1 MKKNIVI
8 GCLVVLLLSG
18 IAVAA
23 YNMHLHDGERISE
36 LETELSAMRERE
48 KQSEIVRGISEQMEE
63 IAYGQQALSEERSE
77 EAIRQFERAQ
87 AANLR
92 SEAERQKALHA
103 QAAAEKSAAEA
114 LASYQVA
121 EEQRVAAEHAKL
133 VTDTLNYIT
142 LGRTLG
148 AQAYNIYQA
157 GDKELGNM
165 LAYAS
170 YLYTSRYG
178 GDLYTLPVFRT
189 LAQSAGGRR
198 NWSIHNGSICSINLF
213 PNSERLLTASVYGE
227 IYRHEMKAGN
237 LVSHCLFRDKN
248 YIFRDA
254 FASNDGKSYAIS
266 QTGHLVVVGNGETK
280 IIIIDNVTKPFALN
294 PLNDGRQLL
303 IVGEKDYALL
313 DIATNHVI
321 GTRKLDF
328 NIISTS
334 NHDNKPLLFDDK
346 GRMHLFSGF
355 DKMTTS
361 KIPVSGRVTAFASD
375 KRERLSAYGM
385 ADGTIW
391 LIDRNGK
398 VQKLVG
404 HLSQITK
411 IRFTGRRLYSS
422 SYDGQLIFWM
432 TDGLQARPITLIQ
445 SDNWL
450 MDFTF
455 DTKNDFIWT
464 GDKMGVIT
472 EYLIS
477 MPKIAERLRQ
487 NVKRNFTQDEW
498 NYHVGKG
505 IPYLKVKSEK

>member
-1 MKKNIVI
+1 MKKNLII
-8 GCLVVLLLSG
+8 GCLFVLLLSG

-36 LETELSAMRERE
+36 LEIELSAMRERE

-87 AANLR
+87 AATLR

-103 QAAAEKSAAEA
+103 QAAAEASAEEA
-114 LASYQVA
+114 LASYQIA

-133 VTDTLNYIT
+133 VTDTLNYIS

-148 AQAYNIYQA
+148 PQSYTIYQA
-157 GDKELGNM
+157 GDTELGNM
-165 LAYAS
+165 LAYAA

-178 GDLYTLPVFRT
+178 GDLYTPPVFRA

-198 NWSIHNGSICSINLF
+198 NWSIHNGCICSVNLF
-213 PNSERLLTASVYGE
+213 PNTERLLTVSVYGE
-227 IYRHEMKAGN
+227 IYNHEMKAEN
-237 LVSHCLFRDKN
+237 LVSHRLFRDKN

-254 FASNDGKSYAIS
+254 YASHNGKSYAIS
-266 QTGHLVVVGNGETK
+266 QTGHLVVVGNGETE
-280 IIIIDNVTKPFALN
+280 IIIINNVTRPFALR
-294 PLNDGRQLL
+294 PLNDGHQLM
-303 IVGEKDYALL
+303 IIGEKDYALL

-321 GTRKLDF
+321 STHKLDY
-328 NIISTS
+328 NVICTS
-334 NHDNKPLLFDDK
+334 YHDNKPLLFDDK

-355 DKMTTS
+355 DKVMTT

-375 KRERLSAYGM
+375 KHERLSAYGM

-398 VQKLVG
+398 AQKLVG
-404 HLSQITK
+404 HFSQITK
-411 IRFTGRRLYSS
+411 IKFHGRRLYSS
-422 SYDGQLIFWM
+422 SYDGQLLFWM
-432 TDGLQARPITLIQ
+432 TDELQIRPITLFQ

-455 DTKNDFIWT
+455 DTKKDFIWT

-477 MPKIAERLRQ
+477 IPKIAERLRQ
-487 NVKRNFTQDEW
+487 NVKRNFTQEEW
-498 NYHVGKG
+498 NYYVGKG
-505 IPYLKVKSEK
+505 IPYLNIKR